1 MFGSSLVILSA
12 LVIIAVMAMYFP
24 TVFIRKTNTVIKL
37 LEEIAANGKK

>member
-12 LVIIAVMAMYFP
+12 LLIIAIMSIYFP
-24 TVFIRKTNTVIKL
+24 SVYIRKTNAMLKV